1 MGREDKVYNV
11 IISDRASEMLVSH
24 IRFLAQ
30 VSIKS
35 ANELRMEII
44 SSANSLQ
51 KMPERYSYIDDPEL
65 PQNKYRKAIVSK
77 RYLLIYQIKD
87 NKVYIDYIL
96 DCRQNYDWL
105 L

>member
-30 VSIKS
+30 VSIKA
-35 ANELRMEII
+35 ANDLRIEII

-51 KMPERYSYIDDPEL
+51 KIPERHSYIDDPEL
-65 PQNKYRKAIVSK
+65 PQNKYRKTIVSK

-87 NKVYIDYIL
+87 NNVYIDYIL